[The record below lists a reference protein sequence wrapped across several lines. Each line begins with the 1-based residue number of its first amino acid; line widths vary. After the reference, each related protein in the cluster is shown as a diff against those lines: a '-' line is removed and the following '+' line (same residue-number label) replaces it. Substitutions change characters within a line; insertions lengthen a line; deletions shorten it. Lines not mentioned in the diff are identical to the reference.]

1 MRTKRTTQI
10 SIFDRFAEHEIGRE
24 LAAMSRWLDD
34 HPQVLDGVASDLR
47 MTTVNATGRN
57 GMSAESVLR
66 CALLKQHRQLSYH
79 ALAFHLL
86 DSVSFQSFA
95 RLPMSFTPKSSTLHD
110 TISVITAATWEA
122 INRALLSDARQTGVE
137 RGQML
142 RIDSTV
148 TDTPIHAPSDSSLLW
163 DSVRV
168 MVRLLE
174 QADELLGAVSLDWHN
189 HRRLA
194 KRRMRAIRY
203 TRGKD
208 KKQRL
213 YGDLLRVTGNTLGY
227 LQQAQVQCRVAA
239 VYGAAYEGWLA
250 QCAHYIPLIERV
262 VEQTQ
267 RRVLAN
273 EKVPATDKIL
283 SLFESHTDLI
293 VKGARDIQY
302 GHKINLSTGRSGLIL
317 DVVVET
323 GNPADAERFLPMVER
338 HFEHYGCPP
347 RQVAADGGYASR
359 DNLTKAK
366 AHGINDVAFH
376 KKRGLSV
383 EAMVK
388 SPWVYRK
395 LRNFRAGIEAGIS
408 LMKRRYGLAR
418 CTWKGLT
425 HFRAYVWSSVVAH
438 NFVVLARITLK
449 PT

>member
-24 LAAMSRWLDD
+24 LAALSRWLDD
-34 HPQVLDGVASDLR
+34 HPEVLDGVASDLR
-47 MTTVNATGRN
+47 MSRVKATGRT

-66 CALLKQHRQLSYH
+66 CALLKQQRQLSYQ
-79 ALAFHLL
+79 ALAFYLL

-95 RLPMSFTPKSSTLHD
+95 RLPLRFTPKSSTLQD
-110 TISVITAATWEA
+110 NISAITAATWEA
-122 INRALLSDARQTGVE
+122 INRALLNDARQTGVE
-137 RGQML
+137 RGRML

-163 DSVRV
+163 DGVRV

-174 QADELLGAVSLDWHN
+174 QADDLLGAVSLDWRN

-203 TRGKD
+203 TRGQD

-213 YGDLLRVTGNTLGY
+213 YGDLLRVTGKTLGY
-227 LQQAQVQCRVAA
+227 LQQAQVQCRVAT

-250 QCAHYIPLIERV
+250 QCAHYTPLIERV

-273 EKVPATDKIL
+273 EKVPAKEKIL
-283 SLFESHTDLI
+283 SLFEEHTDLI

-317 DVVVET
+317 DVVVEV

-338 HFEHYGCPP
+338 HLEHYGCPP

-408 LMKRRYGLAR
+408 LMKRAYGLAR
-418 CTWKGLT
+418 CTWKGLA

-438 NFVVLARITLK
+438 NLIVLARIPLK